1 MVSNFDFAGTHG
13 FGNSVSLRDQSLQ
26 QPDSQESISSDIDP
40 GRLPGQTWICLPNLA
55 SVQIHGNLV
64 HIQHE
69 GNLDDVPAIRK
80 CVRRVP
86 ILD

>member
-40 GRLPGQTWICLPNLA
+40 EDVAARPD
-55 SVQIHGNLV
+55 
-64 HIQHE
+64 
-69 GNLDDVPAIRK
+69 LDMPPEPSQCADSRQSSTYTA
-80 CVRRVP
+80 RR
-86 ILD
+86 